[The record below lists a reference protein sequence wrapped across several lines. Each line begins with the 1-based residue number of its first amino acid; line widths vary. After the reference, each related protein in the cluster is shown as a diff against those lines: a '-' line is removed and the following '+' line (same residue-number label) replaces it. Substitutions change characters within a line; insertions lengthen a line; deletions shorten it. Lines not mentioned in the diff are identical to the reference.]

1 MKLYAAAVAALKDKD
16 FVFCSIVFEAKTK
29 SEAIEIAEKECLRQY
44 PKYDGYTSHKVS
56 VTNAITEVK
65 A

>member
-1 MKLYAAAVAALKDKD
+1 MKIYAAAIAAMHEKD
-16 FVFCSIVFEAKTK
+16 FEFCSMVVTANTKTEAR
-29 SEAIEIAEKECLRQY
+29 SIAKKECLRQY